1 MVLFDLNLIKGFI
14 SRLRLIRLAD
24 VNILPI
30 GVLVFVALL
39 LCLGPGAGS
48 AFGAIT
54 VTPSAGPN
62 GSIDPSTPQTVNYN
76 DTVLFTVTPNVGY
89 YIHSVT
95 GCNGTL
101 SGNTYITGPVTA
113 DCIVNATFSP
123 LGANTYVIVFLA
135 LIAISTGVLLIKR
148 RRWIQTN

>member
-48 AFGAIT
+48 AFGVI
-54 VTPSAGPN
+54 VTASAGPN
-62 GSIDPSTPQTVNYN
+62 GSISPSGAVIVIYGANQIFTITP
-76 DTVLFTVTPNVGY
+76 DDGY

-113 DCIVNATFSP
+113 NCPVNATFSP

-148 RRWIQTN
+148 RRWIQTD